1 MATCK
6 YNNANLASQI
16 IRAIKPSFCQLA
28 ARCKI
33 IFLNLIICTN
43 YPGSGPSIRRYKEMV
58 GAYSS
63 QVVTD
68 ETTQPKPEDFTDKVK
83 KISDNE
89 DFLIFK
95 GYKPT
100 SNTPE
105 IIVFVEAPKEAT
117 ERRDNISHIVCKLLS
132 ENGYTVPD
140 SLP

>member
-6 YNNANLASQI
+6 HNDANLASQI
-16 IRAIKPSFCQLA
+16 IGAIRPSFYQLA
-28 ARCKI
+28 ARYRI

-58 GAYSS
+58 EAYGS

-68 ETTQPKPEDFTDKVK
+68 ETIQPKPKDFTDNVK
-83 KISDNE
+83 ELSDNE

-105 IIVFVEAPKEAT
+105 IIVFIEAPKEKT
-117 ERRDNISHIVCKLLS
+117 ERRNEISLIVRKILS
-132 ENGYTVPD
+132 KNGYTVPD
-140 SLP
+140 GLS

>member
-1 MATCK
+1 MATCE

-16 IRAIKPSFCQLA
+16 IRTIRPSFYQLA
-28 ARCKI
+28 ARYKI

-43 YPGSGPSIRRYKEMV
+43 YPGSGPSIRRHKEMV
-58 GAYSS
+58 EAYSS

-68 ETTQPKPEDFTDKVK
+68 ETTQPKPKDFTDKVEEL
-83 KISDNE
+83 SNNE

-95 GYKPT
+95 GYKPVST
-100 SNTPE
+100 TPE
-105 IIVFVEAPKEAT
+105 IIVFVEAPKETT
-117 ERRDNISHIVCKLLS
+117 ERRNKISRIVCKLLS